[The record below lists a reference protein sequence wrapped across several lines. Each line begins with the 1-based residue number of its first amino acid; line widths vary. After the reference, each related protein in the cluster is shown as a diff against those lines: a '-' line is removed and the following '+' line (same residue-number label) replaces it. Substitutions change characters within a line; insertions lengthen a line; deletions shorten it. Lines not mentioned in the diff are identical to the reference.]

1 MLKVIYFTTNIKIKM
16 LVGLTVKRL
25 SLPNSFPCDGVEYL
39 CKTKK
44 FYLHPHTFYPVNIRL
59 DEDVLKSFVSVFRR
73 QDVFK
78 TNMFALALSL
88 QRMSSR
94 RLGQDQYIPLGHTSS
109 RRFQDIFKTSSGVFM
124 RRYNLIS

>member
-1 MLKVIYFTTNIKIKM
+1 M

-78 TNMFALALSL
+78 TNMFALALRL

-109 RRFQDIFKTSSGVFM
+109 RRFQDIFKTSSGIFM